1 VRSAEAVFEPQGG
14 HDLPLSPGRYLAG
27 EGILDRVGEMA
38 RPFGSQAI
46 LIADRLVMD
55 LAGPQVGG
63 SLRRA
68 GLRVREQLFPGETSP
83 EAVEG
88 AATRWGA
95 LEGAVLVG
103 MGGGKALD
111 YAKAV
116 ADRAGRPVLM
126 VPTSA
131 ATCAAASACAIL
143 YAGGRYVETRPDTP
157 PVCCLVDY
165 QIIAEAPP
173 RLLASGI
180 ADALAKWEEGRLHE
194 GTALTFP
201 ERVALEVAR
210 RVHADLW
217 ERGGGAVED
226 CRKKEAT
233 ARLKAVVDANIL
245 GAGLCSVLGG
255 HRLRSAA
262 AHAFALSLTLTGER
276 IAALHG
282 ETVGF
287 GLVFQCCLLGEREEA
302 AALAVLLRGLGLPP
316 TLADLLGR
324 DLPPAGRAALARLLL
339 RPKSGIHL
347 LPRPVT
353 EASILRALEEADAL
367 GGKQAAAPPPP
378 PAPPG
383 GPRHRK
389 ARGAPGEGRLRG
401 APGTPP
407 RRPPGARPPSGSPG
421 PASASVAPCA
431 PAGRGRRGT
440 PAA

>member
-1 VRSAEAVFEPQGG
+1 MRSTEAVFEPHGG

-27 EGILDRVGEMA
+27 EGVLDRVGELA
-38 RPFGSQAI
+38 RPLGSQAI
-46 LIADRLVMD
+46 VIADGLVME
-55 LAGPQVGG
+55 LAGPQVAGL
-63 SLRRA
+63 LRRA

-83 EAVEG
+83 EAVQG

-95 LEGAVLVG
+95 LEGAVIVG
-103 MGGGKALD
+103 LGGGKALD

-143 YAGGRYVETRPDTP
+143 YAGGRYVETRPVVP

-165 QIIAEAPP
+165 RIIAEAPP

-180 ADALAKWEEGRLHE
+180 ADALAKWEEGRLQE
-194 GTALTFP
+194 GPSLSFP
-201 ERVALEVAR
+201 ERAALEVAR

-217 ERGGGAVED
+217 ERGSGAVED
-226 CRKKEAT
+226 CRRKEAT

-262 AHAFALSLTLTGER
+262 AHALAVSLTLTGER
-276 IAALHG
+276 IGALHG

-287 GLVFQCCLLGEREEA
+287 GLLFQRCLLGDREEA
-302 AALAVLLRGLGLPP
+302 AALAVFLRGLGLPL
-316 TLADLLGR
+316 TLADLVER

-339 RPKSGIHL
+339 RPRSGIHS
-347 LPRPVT
+347 LPRPVS
-353 EASILRALEEADAL
+353 EAGILRALEEAEAL
-367 GGKQAAAPPPP
+367 GGKPAAPPPP
-378 PAPPG
+378 PPPPPG
-383 GPRHRK
+383 IPAAPRPPRRRK
-389 ARGAPGEGRLRG
+389 ARGAPR
-401 APGTPP
+401 
-407 RRPPGARPPSGSPG
+407 
-421 PASASVAPCA
+421 
-431 PAGRGRRGT
+431 
-440 PAA
+440 

>member
-1 VRSAEAVFEPQGG
+1 MRRAEAVFPPQGG

-27 EGILDRVGEMA
+27 EGVMDRVGEVA

-46 LIADRLVMD
+46 VIADRLVME
-55 LAGPQVGG
+55 LAGPQLTG

-68 GLRVREQLFPGETSP
+68 GLRVREQLFPGEPSP
-83 EAVEG
+83 EAVQA

-95 LEGAVLVG
+95 LEGAVIVG
-103 MGGGKALD
+103 MGGGKVLD

-116 ADRAGRPVLM
+116 AERASRPVLT

-143 YAGGRYVETRPDTP
+143 YVGGRYVETRPVLP

-165 QIIAEAPP
+165 RIIAEAPP

-180 ADALAKWEEGRLHE
+180 ADALAKWEEGRLQE

-201 ERVALEVAR
+201 ERAALEVAR

-217 ERGGGAVED
+217 ERGSGAVED
-226 CRKKEAT
+226 CHKKEPT
-233 ARLKAVVDANIL
+233 PSLKAVVDANIL

-262 AHAFALSLTLTGER
+262 AHALAVSLTLTGER

-287 GLVFQCCLLGEREEA
+287 GLLFQRCLLGEREEA
-302 AALAVLLRGLGLPP
+302 AALAVFLRGLGLPL
-316 TLADLLGR
+316 TLADLLER
-324 DLPPAGRAALARLLL
+324 DLPSPGWAALARLLL
-339 RPKSGIHL
+339 RPRSGIHH
-347 LPRPVT
+347 LPRPIT
-353 EASILRALEEADAL
+353 EAGILRALDEADAL
-367 GGKQAAAPPPP
+367 GGKPAAAPPPP
-378 PAPPG
+378 PAPAKA
-383 GPRHRK
+383 PRRRM
-389 ARGAPGEGRLRG
+389 ARGAPK
-401 APGTPP
+401 
-407 RRPPGARPPSGSPG
+407 
-421 PASASVAPCA
+421 
-431 PAGRGRRGT
+431 
-440 PAA
+440 